1 MKNNDDYLV
10 ISALPVPRER
20 VNYMKRAGRPDVLT
34 DTERRKLAA
43 HIDGLALAFR
53 GAAVV
58 AQKYRPRPTHDGLR
72 RWYDLML
79 GGQIHARR
87 AARVA
92 VEARSQAE
100 KRIAHDLPKRLTTP
114 TQEDY
119 TAVMSAAFAIA
130 DDLARLAKQIQP

>member
-1 MKNNDDYLV
+1 MKNSEEYLV
-10 ISALPVPRER
+10 IAALPVPRER
-20 VNYMKRAGRPDVLT
+20 VNYMKRSGRAEVLT
-34 DTERRKLAA
+34 DTERRRLAA

-58 AQKYRPRPTHDGLR
+58 AQKYRPRPTHEGLR

-92 VEARSQAE
+92 VEARSQTE
-100 KRIAHDLPKRLTTP
+100 KRIAHDLPKGLTAP
-114 TQEDY
+114 TQDDY
-119 TAVMSAAFAIA
+119 TAIMAAAFTIA
-130 DDLARLAKQIQP
+130 DELARLAKRIQP